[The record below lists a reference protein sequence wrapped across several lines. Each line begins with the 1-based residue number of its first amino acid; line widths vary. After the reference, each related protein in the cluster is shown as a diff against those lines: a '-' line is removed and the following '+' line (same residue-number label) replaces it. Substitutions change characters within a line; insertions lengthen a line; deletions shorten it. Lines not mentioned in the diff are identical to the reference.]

1 MLEDAR
7 STLLN
12 GHHSFTS
19 LLEDF
24 IVMFDYRRVKKMKRF
39 EEPSNTL
46 RSTWQWNWWQ
56 IALGS
61 LQLRSLFVLC
71 RPFWFYCLATQTNP
85 NPKYIDVLDHD
96 NPVPSPSMSLVIV
109 PKSLSFFRSYRFFSK
124 TQQNAAIHSP
134 QKASRQ
140 YQIRSSSIQLLVGG
154 EWPIPQSLFAPNPPD
169 NGPTNINQ
177 LSAAVGNSSTLMNP
191 VLAQLLKAPHA
202 THTPEVHCRRRC
214 R

>member
-1 MLEDAR
+1 MLEEAR

-12 GHHSFTS
+12 GHNCFTS

-71 RPFWFYCLATQTNP
+71 RPFWFCCLATQTNP
-85 NPKYIDVLDHD
+85 NPKYIDVLDHE
-96 NPVPSPSMSLVIV
+96 NPVPSPSMSLSLSPNHFFFLDHQISQKPLAKRSYSLA
-109 PKSLSFFRSYRFFSK
+109 PKSIQTISDQVIF
-124 TQQNAAIHSP
+124 HSAVGWGSSTHP
-134 QKASRQ
+134 TEP
-140 YQIRSSSIQLLVGG
+140 IRS
-154 EWPIPQSLFAPNPPD
+154 QSPRQAD
-169 NGPTNINQ
+169 NQRQRTN
-177 LSAAVGNSSTLMNP
+177 
-191 VLAQLLKAPHA
+191 
-202 THTPEVHCRRRC
+202 
-214 R
+214 